1 MLICTRTVG
10 EDCIAWGT
18 NFDCLPWC
26 DCLVDD
32 GDDNG
37 DDNDGM

>member
-1 MLICTRTVG
+1 MLICTCPID

-26 DCLVDD
+26 DYLKDD
-32 GDDNG
+32 GTEDS
-37 DDNDGM
+37 DGN